1 MYIYGSAQAE
11 SLDIYFVYHY
21 NVPAG
26 FLPNS
31 RDRTRLTPY
40 TCAFLLESGDSG
52 M

>member
-31 RDRTRLTPY
+31 RDRAGTMLTPSP
-40 TCAFLLESGDSG
+40 TR
-52 M
+52 